1 MKIKTLP
8 NGNMDLEGIEFVS
21 QTGFHVTIGP
31 HSVSHDGTYHHLLT
45 WMEDGGNGLEP
56 QRTRFEYK
64 SIVSCFQNKEW
75 RVKETGKPVKIMK
88 RVKF

>member
-31 HSVSHDGTYHHLLT
+31 HVTSDTGKSCHWLVWSDDT
-45 WMEDGGNGLEP
+45 GNGLEP
-56 QRTRFEYK
+56 QRHQFEYK
-64 SIVSCFQNKEW
+64 SIVSSFQSKEW
-75 RVKETGKPVKIMK
+75 RVKLVGRPAKIMK